1 MEHNGMV
8 QDLQR
13 QLDNAQKIAEANA
26 KRTLQDHQRQL
37 EHVQKNSEASADRT
51 RKRMD
56 AEISDLQSKITKLE
70 SDLVK
75 VARNLPPNVLDANV
89 SY

>member
-1 MEHNGMV
+1 MEHSGIV

-13 QLDNAQKIAEANA
+13 LLDNTQKTAEANA

-37 EHVQKNSEASADRT
+37 EHFQKTSEASADRT

-56 AEISDLQSKITKLE
+56 AEISDLQGSVRKLE
-70 SDLVK
+70 SDLEK
-75 VARNLPPNVLDANV
+75 VPRNPPPNILQC
-89 SY
+89 

>member
-1 MEHNGMV
+1 MEHSGIA

-13 QLDNAQKIAEANA
+13 QLDNAQKTAEANA

-37 EHVQKNSEASADRT
+37 EHVQKTSEASADRT

-56 AEISDLQSKITKLE
+56 AEISDLQSNIKKLE
-70 SDLVK
+70 SDLEK
-75 VARNLPPNVLDANV
+75 VPRNLPPNVLQC
-89 SY
+89 

>member
-1 MEHNGMV
+1 MEHSGMV

-13 QLDNAQKIAEANA
+13 QLDNVQKIAEANA

-70 SDLVK
+70 YDLEK
-75 VARNLPPNVLDANV
+75 VARNFPPKVLRC
-89 SY
+89 